1 MAVAAAAAGLD
12 VAPPSPSARGP
23 ATMLFLLTAA
33 SADLDTA
40 SNLLTL
46 HRVAPSLLWTA
57 DGPPRRAGRVRTA
70 LWANASLWT
79 DGDSD
84 AATTP
89 ATWLASPPAVLE
101 GRVKDGAHSAAAALP
116 VRVSAPRLKG
126 DTLALTATRLDADSP
141 AVLERGVAAT
151 ALDGVGGPAASAP
164 AANNTP
170 LPTRLTLTDVVLYID
185 AAPPRTPPA
194 AGAKQSGW
202 WGCTGVLLGT
212 LSSFGNNC
220 GFYDASQ
227 FGGAQLGWG
236 SPLGGGMTLGSG
248 AFG

>member
-1 MAVAAAAAGLD
+1 
-12 VAPPSPSARGP
+12 
-23 ATMLFLLTAA
+23 MLFLLTAA
-33 SADLDTA
+33 SADLDTLT
-40 SNLLTL
+40 NTLTL

-70 LWANASLWT
+70 LWANTSLWT
-79 DGDSD
+79 DADTD
-84 AATTP
+84 TTTTP

-101 GRVKDGAHSAAAALP
+101 GRWKDGQNTAAAALP
-116 VRVSAPRLKG
+116 VRLSAPRLKG
-126 DTLALTATRLDADSP
+126 DTLTLTATRLEADSP

-151 ALDGVGGPAASAP
+151 ALDGVGGPGAASP
-164 AANNTP
+164 AAATPPP
-170 LPTRLTLTDVVLYID
+170 LPTRVTLTDSVLYID
-185 AAPPRTPPA
+185 AAPPRAPPS

-202 WGCTGVLLGT
+202 WGCTGVPLGT

-227 FGGAQLGWG
+227 FGGGQLGWG